1 MRRPESPLRRA
12 KRILHQIGRSAF
24 SLPRDAHALRDV
36 MSAARDERLIASLE
50 AGLGSFNATRIRV
63 AYSGGPDSVVLL
75 HLLSRLSEARAIGL
89 QAVHVDHRLHPE
101 SRDWA
106 RHCRRFCDAHG
117 IALETLTVNPDP
129 HRGRGPEEAARQARY
144 AALAAGSGRGTV
156 TATAHHREDLAE
168 TILMRLLRGSGPSGL
183 AGIPPR
189 RRFGGG
195 WLWRPLLDVSRVA
208 LRDYARRHALP
219 SVDDPSNS
227 DRRLDRGFL
236 REEVFPVLG
245 LRWPD
250 PAVALSRVAGHQR
263 AALSLL
269 EALAARDSQEAV
281 DTNGAFSIDATREWP
296 AARSANA
303 LRRWISERGLPLPG
317 STRLERIREE
327 VIGARSDATP
337 VFRWPGAELRRFRG
351 RLYVRAPP
359 PAIDARRACLW
370 EDMAVPLNLDH
381 GLLRAEAGRGR
392 GLSARRVSAF
402 PLTVRFRRGGERAQ
416 PSGRARSQTLKKLF
430 QEYGVPPWERGRL
443 PLLYAG
449 DRLAAVAGL
458 WICRGFEAEPGEPGW
473 SVHWFPHAPV
483 PPLEY

>member
-1 MRRPESPLRRA
+1 MRRWPL
-12 KRILHQIGRSAF
+12 
-24 SLPRDAHALRDV
+24 
-36 MSAARDERLIASLE
+36 
-50 AGLGSFNATRIRV
+50 
-63 AYSGGPDSVVLL
+63 
-75 HLLSRLSEARAIGL
+75 
-89 QAVHVDHRLHPE
+89 
-101 SRDWA
+101 
-106 RHCRRFCDAHG
+106 
-117 IALETLTVNPDP
+117 
-129 HRGRGPEEAARQARY
+129 
-144 AALAAGSGRGTV
+144 GSGRGTV

-195 WLWRPLLDVSRVA
+195 WLWRPLLGVSRVA

-250 PAVALSRVAGHQR
+250 PAVALCRVAAHQR

-269 EALAARDSQEAV
+269 DALAVRDSQEAV
-281 DTNGAFSIDATREWP
+281 DASGAFSIAATRDWP
-296 AARSANA
+296 AERSANV
-303 LRRWISERGLPLPG
+303 LRRWISERGLPLPD
-317 STRLERIREE
+317 SRKLERIREE

-337 VFRWPGAELRRFRG
+337 VFRWRGAELRRYRG

-359 PAIDARRACLW
+359 PSIDPGRAYLW

-381 GLLRAEAGRGR
+381 GLLRAEADRGG
-392 GLSARRVSAF
+392 GLSVRCVSAF
-402 PLTVRFRRGGERAQ
+402 PLAVRFRRGGERAQ

-449 DRLAAVAGL
+449 DRLAAVADL
-458 WICRGFEAEPGEPGW
+458 WICRGFEAERGEPGW
-473 SVHWFPHAPV
+473 RVHWVPHAPAAA
-483 PPLEY
+483 PEY